1 MTSTVNIISS
11 EDMECP
17 IGFCTYENPVVAE
30 DGNIYEM
37 SCIQEWFKKCGKK
50 ITSPVSQEPMGTVL
64 ISCRFFNNLHK
75 VYCDANKIPYKP
87 KKPGLVSG
95 GVKQPV
101 IPVVTEVD
109 QLIDLDNGWQEVI
122 QRIINPIPINHQPL
136 PQPVPVPDIGIT
148 PDWNISFGDKTF
160 ITQNLSASKIK
171 FVQERRFDKLT
182 ISEIEKFCMLNGIR
196 LPRKNSLKD
205 DYVKIMIKTFSQ
217 NN

>member
-1 MTSTVNIISS
+1 
-11 EDMECP
+11 
-17 IGFCTYENPVVAE
+17 
-30 DGNIYEM
+30 
-37 SCIQEWFKKCGKK
+37 
-50 ITSPVSQEPMGTVL
+50 
-64 ISCRFFNNLHK
+64 
-75 VYCDANKIPYKP
+75 
-87 KKPGLVSG
+87 
-95 GVKQPV
+95 
-101 IPVVTEVD
+101 
-109 QLIDLDNGWQEVI
+109 
-122 QRIINPIPINHQPL
+122 L

-148 PDWNISFGDKTF
+148 PDWKISFGDKTF